1 MIVVLSG
8 PLHSGKTNF
17 LRRALARWQ
26 ERGRQVSGYLSI
38 AVSRNS
44 GTEYDLLDLRDGRM
58 RPFLTRKPLP
68 GAERSGPFYFVPEAL
83 EQARAVIAAAR
94 PEELLVVDEVGPLE
108 LAGGGVWRTLEEVIS
123 RPGLRVLLVVRED
136 ILDEVVARLGQ
147 AGVMTLDIKDPNAEQ
162 LVESCLF
169 GTQKLD
175 DGQG

>member
-1 MIVVLSG
+1 MVVVLSG

-38 AVSRNS
+38 AVTGDS
-44 GTEYDLLDLRDGRM
+44 GTEYDMLDLRDGRL
-58 RPFLTRKPLP
+58 RPFLTRKPLT
-68 GAERSGPFYFVPEAL
+68 GAESCGPFYFIPEAL
-83 EQARAVIAAAR
+83 EQARAIIAAAR

-108 LAGGGVWRTLEEVIS
+108 LAGGGVWRALEAVIS
-123 RPGLRVLLVVRED
+123 RPGLRLLVVVRED
-136 ILDEVVARLGQ
+136 LLDEVVARLGPS
-147 AGVMTLDIKDPNAEQ
+147 GVMTFDIKDANAEQ

>member
-26 ERGRQVSGYLSI
+26 ERGHQVSGYLSI
-38 AVSRNS
+38 AVSGDS
-44 GTEYDLLDLRDGRM
+44 GTEYDLLDLRDGRL
-58 RPFLTRKPLP
+58 RPFLVRKPLP
-68 GAERSGPFYFVPEAL
+68 GAESYGPFYFVPEAL
-83 EQARAVIAAAR
+83 EQARSIIAAAR

-108 LAGGGVWRTLEEVIS
+108 LAGGGVWRELQAVVS
-123 RPGLRVLLVVRED
+123 RPGLRVLVVVRED
-136 ILDEVVARLGQ
+136 ILEEVVARLGP
-147 AGVMTLDIKDPNAEQ
+147 AGVMTFDIKDPSAEQ

-169 GTQKLD
+169 GTRKLD